1 MNNMNN
7 TEFINWLRKELQER
21 DWSQNELARRA
32 GFTSAGVSLV
42 MTGERN
48 PGPEFCQAIARVL
61 KLPQEEVF
69 LRAGLLES
77 PLSRLFAE
85 LSVEQREIILTEM
98 RKMVEE
104 NERAASKATL
114 RPAATRV

>member
-1 MNNMNN
+1 
-7 TEFINWLRKELQER
+7 
-21 DWSQNELARRA
+21 
-32 GFTSAGVSLV
+32 
-42 MTGERN
+42 MTGSRN

-104 NERAASKATL
+104 NERVARKAVL
-114 RPAATRV
+114 RPATDLHY